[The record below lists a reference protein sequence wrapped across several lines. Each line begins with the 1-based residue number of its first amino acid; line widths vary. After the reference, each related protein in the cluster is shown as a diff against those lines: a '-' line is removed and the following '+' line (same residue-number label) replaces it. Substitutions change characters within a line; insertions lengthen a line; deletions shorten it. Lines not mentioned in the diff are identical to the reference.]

1 MATIPTVSAN
11 TSIED
16 LFGKI
21 MPDYAKQKL
30 AESNAAQQLAG
41 TEITMVVNVGSKAFS
56 YTLKDGAAVT
66 HQMGDMENPMLRI
79 KISEDDLKKMI
90 ETNNLDMI
98 LGMMNELNKA
108 KYNALKGLKGS
119 FIAEVSD
126 VGGSTVKVEAILNG
140 AQQPQAIFK
149 MNAKDTAALMRRE
162 ANPVNLFMSGAMK
175 IEGDMSFAMA
185 TQPLFT

>member
-1 MATIPTVSAN
+1 MATIDSINPN
-11 TSIED
+11 TSIDD
-16 LFGKI
+16 LLGKI
-21 MPDYAKQKL
+21 MPEYAKAKL
-30 AESNAAQQLAG
+30 AESGAASQLAG

-56 YTLKDGAAVT
+56 YSLKDGSTVT
-66 HQMGDMENPMLRI
+66 HHAGDMDNPMLRI
-79 KISEDDLKKMI
+79 KIAEGDLKKMI

-108 KYNALKGLKGS
+108 KYNALKSLKGS

-126 VGGSTVKVEAILNG
+126 VAGGIVKVEAILNG
-140 AQQPQAIFK
+140 ASQPQSVFK
-149 MNAKDTAALMRRE
+149 MNAKDTAALMRKE